1 MAGRTRKPTKW
12 ILGVVLIVVCVLVGV
27 TTAYV
32 GDQYPADDK
41 ALAVVADK
49 DGPADGVSVSRL
61 SDGKMAFVPQQVRAG
76 MIFYPGAKVQPEA
89 YAPLLTDC
97 AQQGIL
103 CVLVEPPFN
112 LALLDVDAAEG
123 VQAQF
128 PDVSTWLIAGHSMG
142 GVAAAEYAARHEDD
156 FDGIVFVA
164 SYPSVDLASFNGKV
178 VSILAENDGVLNREK
193 YEDAKEKLPSDTR
206 EVVIAGGNH
215 ASFGNYGIQDGD
227 GQASITRAEQQAQT
241 AAAIVELATGTT

>member
-1 MAGRTRKPTKW
+1 MASETGKATKW

-27 TTAYV
+27 TIAYV
-32 GDQYPADDK
+32 GDQYHADDE
-41 ALAVVADK
+41 ALAAAADQ
-49 DGPADGVSVSRL
+49 DGPADGVAVTHL
-61 SDGKMAFVPQQVRAG
+61 PDGKIVFVPQQVRAG

-89 YAPLLTDC
+89 YAPLLTEC
-97 AQQGIL
+97 ARQGVL
-103 CVLVEPPFN
+103 CVLVEPMFN

-123 VQAQF
+123 VKAQF
-128 PDVSTWLIAGHSMG
+128 PEVGAWVIAGHSMG

-164 SYPSVDLASFNGKV
+164 SYPAADLKSFNGKA

-193 YEDAKEKLPSDTR
+193 YEDAKEKLPADTT

-215 ASFGNYGIQDGD
+215 ASFGNYGEQDGD
-227 GQASITRAEQQAQT
+227 GQANITRTEQQAQT
-241 AAAIVELATGTT
+241 ADAIVELAAEID